1 MPNGSSWSSVLPW
14 NKTQADVNKVWK
26 LISAKISNQ
35 VYLSVHVIKNNILK
49 FWGKKYKYIEWQ
61 IQAAIEKICFTL
73 QDLPAQWI
81 FWT

>member
-1 MPNGSSWSSVLPW
+1 MVHRGAVSCP
-14 NKTQADVNKVWK
+14 KTKHKQIKVSK

-35 VYLSVHVIKNNILK
+35 VYLSVRVIKNNILK

-61 IQAAIEKICFTL
+61 IQAAIEKICFIL